1 MLRLAP
7 TVVLNVVVVFRVV
20 FLDADAE
27 VVNVV
32 VRVVGNVVTHS
43 VVNVVVVFC
52 VELVLVSL
60 LVNLF
65 VENSLTVLKPN
76 RIIIENHQCN

>member
-1 MLRLAP
+1 
-7 TVVLNVVVVFRVV
+7 VVLNDVVVFRLV

-76 RIIIENHQCN
+76 RIIIENRQCN

>member
-1 MLRLAP
+1 M
-7 TVVLNVVVVFRVV
+7 VLNDVVVFRLV

-43 VVNVVVVFC
+43 VVNVVVVFR

-76 RIIIENHQCN
+76 RIITENHQCN